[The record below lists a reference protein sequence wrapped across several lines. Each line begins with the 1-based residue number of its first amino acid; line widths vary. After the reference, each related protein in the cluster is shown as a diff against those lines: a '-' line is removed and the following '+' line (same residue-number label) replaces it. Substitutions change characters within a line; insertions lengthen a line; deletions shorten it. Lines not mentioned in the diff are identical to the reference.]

1 MNTISEQVVDGRRR
15 RRTHSAEF
23 KADAVASCM
32 QLGVSIAAVAQSRG
46 INANLLRRW
55 VHAAELGADQNTQA
69 RPTRAVRA
77 PAVAA
82 AQTASFVPVQLP
94 AGAAACEIRIELRRG
109 GTAVSVSWPT
119 DAAAQCAAWMRELL
133 R

>member
-1 MNTISEQVVDGRRR
+1 
-15 RRTHSAEF
+15 
-23 KADAVASCM
+23 M

-55 VHAAELGADQNTQA
+55 VHAAELGADQNTNGSA
-69 RPTRAVRA
+69 TRAVSA

-82 AQTASFVPVQLP
+82 PIAAFVPVQLP
-94 AGAAACEIRIELRRG
+94 AGAAAARDIRIELRG
-109 GTAVSVSWPT
+109 ATAVSVSWPT